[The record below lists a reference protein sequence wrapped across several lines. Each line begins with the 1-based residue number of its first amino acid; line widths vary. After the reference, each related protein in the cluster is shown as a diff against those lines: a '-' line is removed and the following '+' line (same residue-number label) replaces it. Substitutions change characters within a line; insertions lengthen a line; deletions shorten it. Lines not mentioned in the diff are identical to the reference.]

1 MRKLSIIS
9 FVMALLMLVLCACGT
24 TAEVASESDSSDSV
38 AVTATPKPTPEM
50 KTIGEKTDS
59 ETVVSLEVKNYTGEA
74 ITSWKVK
81 LTGEDAFS
89 ENMLTEGDTFLQ
101 NASRLLIVDPKNK
114 DSNRLCDVEVTFEDV
129 TATIHNFPLDDADYV
144 ELRKE
149 DNVVYLIY
157 KSLTSKKEINTLEDE
172 QAAFEAAEA
181 EKAAEAAKTTTAPTN
196 SGSGS
201 YGYSGG
207 SSSSSGS
214 SSSGSSSYSEP
225 VSGGGSD
232 SSGGSGRDDGCIGDE
247 GLMY

>member
-9 FVMALLMLVLCACGT
+9 FILALMMLALCACGT
-24 TAEVASESDSSDSV
+24 TAEVASESDSSDSAV
-38 AVTATPKPTPEM
+38 VTATPKPTPEM

-59 ETVVSLEVKNYTGEA
+59 ETAVSLEVKNYTGEA

-81 LTGEDAFS
+81 LTGEDTFS
-89 ENMLTEGDTFLQ
+89 KDMLETGDPFLQ
-101 NASRLLIVDPKNK
+101 NASRMLIVDPKNK
-114 DSNRLCDVEVTFEDV
+114 DSNRMCDVEVTFEDV

-157 KSLTSKKEINTLEDE
+157 KSLTLEDE

-181 EKAAEAAKTTTAPTN
+181 ENAAEAAKTTTSTSS

-201 YGYSGG
+201 SGYSGG
-207 SSSSSGS
+207 SSSSS
-214 SSSGSSSYSEP
+214 SSGSGSSGYSEP
-225 VSGGGSD
+225 VSGGGAD
-232 SSGGSGRDDGCIGDE
+232 SSGGSGSDDGCIGDE

>member
-9 FVMALLMLVLCACGT
+9 FILALMMLALCACGT
-24 TAEVASESDSSDSV
+24 TAEVASESDSSDSAV
-38 AVTATPKPTPEM
+38 VTATPKPTPEM

-59 ETVVSLEVKNYTGEA
+59 ETAVSLEVKNYTGEA

-81 LTGEDAFS
+81 LTGEDTFS
-89 ENMLTEGDTFLQ
+89 EDMLETGDPFLQ
-101 NASRLLIVDPKNK
+101 NASRMLIVDPKNK
-114 DSNRLCDVEVTFEDV
+114 DSNRMCDVEVTFEDV

-172 QAAFEAAEA
+172 QAAFEAADA
-181 EKAAEAAKTTTAPTN
+181 EKAAEAAKTTTSTSS

-201 YGYSGG
+201 SGYSGG
-207 SSSSSGS
+207 SSSSS
-214 SSSGSSSYSEP
+214 SSGSGSSGYSEP
-225 VSGGGSD
+225 VSGGGAD
-232 SSGGSGRDDGCIGDE
+232 SSGGSGSDDGCIGDE